1 MRILQVE
8 GNRDLALAVERL
20 LESAGSCCETVA
32 TGRECVEHAR
42 VEDFDMILLAFA
54 LPDMNGCEVL
64 AKLDAMG
71 VGAPA
76 LVRMRHQTLN
86 GVYAETLKLI
96 AAAAGRIKTKLTRLA
111 EDDANSQRDSQRHK
125 LLKAGQIVY
134 RDARC
139 VMDCTIVNVSASG
152 ACIQPADAFDDPGPF
167 TLNIAHGPTRRC
179 EVRWR
184 RGGRIGVR
192 FIK

>member
-8 GNRDLALAVERL
+8 GNPDLALAVERL
-20 LESAGSCCETVA
+20 LSAAGSSCETVG
-32 TGRECVEHAR
+32 TGCECIEHAR

-54 LPDMNGCEVL
+54 LPDMKGCEVL

-76 LVRMRHQTLN
+76 VVRMRHQSLN

-96 AAAAGRIKTKLTRLA
+96 AAAAGRIKTKVTKVA
-111 EDDANSQRDSQRHK
+111 EDGDGSQRDSQRHK

-139 VMDCTIVNVSASG
+139 VMDCTIINVSASG

-167 TLNIAHGPTRRC
+167 TLKIVHGPTRRC

-184 RGGRIGVR
+184 RGGKLGVR
-192 FIK
+192 FIQ